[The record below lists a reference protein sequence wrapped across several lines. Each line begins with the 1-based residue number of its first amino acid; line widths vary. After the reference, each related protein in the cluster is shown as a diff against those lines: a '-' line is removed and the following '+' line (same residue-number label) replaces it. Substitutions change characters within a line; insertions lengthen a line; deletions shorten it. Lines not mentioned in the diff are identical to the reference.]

1 MHIGPPLAC
10 FSSDPPYLIFS
21 TFYRTLIILMI
32 CKYPL
37 VCYCPC
43 GLVGVLALLSI
54 RGDGNGLIF
63 PMSPWYSLWQSPRF
77 LRICNTKTS
86 DFIIHLKLLR
96 RRSADIT
103 QKCEEALVTAWSQM
117 PRKPAKP
124 RVSGRAL
131 SIFKPGVQFDHCD
144 QRFLPLVNSWCTVE
158 RITTE
163 APVYEF
169 YSNSLWHFN

>member
-1 MHIGPPLAC
+1 MQ
-10 FSSDPPYLIFS
+10 
-21 TFYRTLIILMI
+21 
-32 CKYPL
+32 L

-43 GLVGVLALLSI
+43 GLVGLLALLSI

-77 LRICNTKTS
+77 LRICITILTFGFHVHVRKRS
-86 DFIIHLKLLR
+86 DS
-96 RRSADIT
+96 RSDIT
-103 QKCEEALVTAWSQM
+103 KKMYTMCEVALVTAWSQM

-169 YSNSLWHFN
+169 YSNSLRHFQWK